1 MPSGQWQCQL
11 ENSLNF
17 GKIFGFHLDKSLLY
31 LGIKLNK
38 EENHLYIKLEESSNF
53 TQIIAISIT

>member
-1 MPSGQWQCQL
+1 MVGIENLKCLFMPSGQWQCQL

-31 LGIKLNK
+31 FGIKLNK
-38 EENHLYIKLEESSNF
+38 KKITCISS
-53 TQIIAISIT
+53 